1 MLSPASLVRTKTKN
15 TMQKNHTL
23 TLTKEI
29 GNLWIIEDIIPFGKK
44 FDRFFDEK
52 LGHDISKLTFIGAAN
67 YVLDILAGDAKRM
80 DIELC
85 MASER
90 MDLPDCVEFA
100 LADTGSLSA
109 KYLVNNCPGEPQMVA
124 WISSSAKQIFKD
136 YPAFAYIKK
145 K

>member
-1 MLSPASLVRTKTKN
+1 MQKTMNKPTTKN
-15 TMQKNHTL
+15 HVL
-23 TLTKEI
+23 SLTKEI
-29 GNLWIIEDIIPFGKK
+29 GNLWIIEDINPFGKK

-100 LADTGSLSA
+100 LSDTGSLSA
-109 KYLVNNCPGEPQMVA
+109 KYLVNNCPGEPQMLA

>member
-1 MLSPASLVRTKTKN
+1 
-15 TMQKNHTL
+15 MQKKHIL

-29 GNLWIIEDIIPFGKK
+29 GKLWIIEDVNPFGMK
-44 FDRFFDEK
+44 FERFFDEK
-52 LGHDISKLTFIGAAN
+52 LGRDISKLTFIGTAN

-85 MASER
+85 MSQER
-90 MDLPDCVEFA
+90 LNLPGCVEFE
-100 LADTGSLSA
+100 LVEIGTLSA
-109 KYLVNNCPGEPQMVA
+109 KYHVNNCPGKPQLEA
-124 WISSSAKQIFKD
+124 WISSSAKQIFKE

>member
-1 MLSPASLVRTKTKN
+1 
-15 TMQKNHTL
+15 MQKNHTL

-29 GNLWIIEDIIPFGKK
+29 GKLWIIEDINPFGKK
-44 FDRFFDEK
+44 FDRFFDEN

-85 MASER
+85 MTSEK
-90 MDLPDCVEFA
+90 MNLPGYVEFA
-100 LADTGSLSA
+100 RVDIGSLSA
-109 KYLVNNCPGEPQMVA
+109 KYHVNDCPGQPQMEA
-124 WISSSAKQIFKD
+124 WISSSCKQIFKD

-145 K
+145 Q